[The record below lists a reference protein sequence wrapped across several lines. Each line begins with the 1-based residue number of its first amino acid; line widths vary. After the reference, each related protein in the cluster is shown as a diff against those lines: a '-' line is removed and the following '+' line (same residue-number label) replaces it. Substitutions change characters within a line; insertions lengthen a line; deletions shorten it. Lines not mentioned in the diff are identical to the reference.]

1 MKPLGPKRGILV
13 RNCFAGAAVASIAAL
28 VFSPVL
34 HPQSQSTAPATSKA
48 ASSQRFDAHDM
59 TGTWR
64 GEVAH
69 PGYRDW
75 ASYDQTIPEPP
86 LTDWA
91 KQHLLYKS
99 ISHDSLGGTPLPDK
113 DRPGHICPNNQD
125 PCYSADPNGV
135 PTNDINGEYPAK
147 DCEPLSTPAMYD
159 YASIG
164 PMEILLTRE
173 GDRMFQFF
181 EYHREW
187 RTWWLNRDHPK
198 DLDPTYEGDS
208 TARWNGNTLVV
219 DTIGYN
225 SKTMITQ
232 NVGHSKSESFHLV
245 ERFTLTDH
253 DHMTLDMTY
262 YDPQAWGDKSWP
274 GFRKYVQRAPKEDF
288 DEFICSPREYQEYN
302 KRVAAPLD
310 GHPQ

>member
-1 MKPLGPKRGILV
+1 MRNPLT
-13 RNCFAGAAVASIAAL
+13 GATIAAIAAL
-28 VFSPVL
+28 AFCASPMRS
-34 HPQSQSTAPATSKA
+34 QSQTAPAQKPV
-48 ASSQRFDAHDM
+48 SSQSFDPHDI

-64 GEVAH
+64 GEEAR
-69 PGYRDW
+69 PGYRGW
-75 ASYDQTIPEPP
+75 ASYDQKIAEPP

-91 KQHLLYKS
+91 RQHLLYKS
-99 ISHDSLGGTPLPDK
+99 ISHDALGGTPLPDK
-113 DRPGHICPNNQD
+113 DRPGHLCPNNQD

-164 PMEILLTRE
+164 PMEIILTRE
-173 GDRMFQFF
+173 GDRLFQLF

-187 RTWWLNRDHPK
+187 RTWWLTRDHPK
-198 DLDPTYEGDS
+198 DLDPSFEGDS
-208 TARWNGNTLVV
+208 TARWDGNTLVV
-219 DTIGYN
+219 DTTGYN

-232 NVGHSKSESFHLV
+232 NVGHSKSESFRLV
-245 ERFTLTDH
+245 ERFTLADH

-262 YDPQAWGDKSWP
+262 YDPKAWGDKSWP
-274 GFRKYVQRAPKEDF
+274 GFRKYFKRAPKEDF

-302 KRVAAPLD
+302 KRVAVPSAGQPK
-310 GHPQ
+310 Q

>member
-1 MKPLGPKRGILV
+1 MQKY
-13 RNCFAGAAVASIAAL
+13 FAGVIVAAIAAL
-28 VFSPVL
+28 VFSPL
-34 HPQSQSTAPATSKA
+34 LRSQSGTPALAKT
-48 ASSQRFDAHDM
+48 ASSSAKPFDPHDIA
-59 TGTWR
+59 GSWR
-64 GEVAH
+64 GDGPR

-75 ASYDQTIPEPP
+75 ASYDQKVPEPP

-99 ISHDSLGGTPLPDK
+99 ISHDALGGTPLPDK
-113 DRPGHICPNNQD
+113 DRPGHVCPNNQD

-135 PTNDINGEYPAK
+135 STNKADGEYPGK

-164 PMEILLTRE
+164 PMELIPTRE
-173 GDRMFQFF
+173 GDRIFQLF

-187 RTWWLNRDHPK
+187 RTWWLNREHPK

-208 TARWNGNTLVV
+208 TARWDGNTLVV

-232 NVGHSKSESFHLV
+232 NVGHSKSEEFRLI

-262 YDPQAWGDKSWP
+262 YDPKAWGDKSWT
-274 GFRKYVQRAPKEDF
+274 GFRKYFHRVPKEDF

-302 KRVAAPLD
+302 KRVATPLD
-310 GHPQ
+310 SHPQQ

>member
-1 MKPLGPKRGILV
+1 MTKVPTRKH
-13 RNCFAGAAVASIAAL
+13 FAIATAAAIAAL
-28 VFSPVL
+28 IFSPL
-34 HPQSQSTAPATSKA
+34 LRPQSQASPDAKA
-48 ASSQRFDAHDM
+48 ASASNQPFDPHDI
-59 TGTWR
+59 GGSWR
-64 GEVAH
+64 GDAPH

-75 ASYDQTIPEPP
+75 ASYDQKVPEPP

-99 ISHDSLGGTPLPDK
+99 ISHDALGGTPLPDK
-113 DRPGHICPNNQD
+113 DRPGHLCPNNQD

-135 PTNDINGEYPAK
+135 PTNKSDGEYPAK

-164 PMEILLTRE
+164 PMELIPTRE
-173 GDRMFQFF
+173 GDRIFQLF

-208 TARWNGNTLVV
+208 TAHWDGNTLVV

-225 SKTMITQ
+225 TKTMITQ
-232 NVGHSKSESFHLV
+232 NVGHSKSESFRLV
-245 ERFTLTDH
+245 ERFTLTDRN
-253 DHMTLDMTY
+253 HMTLDMTY
-262 YDPQAWGDKSWP
+262 YDTKAWGDKSWP
-274 GFRKYVQRAPKEDF
+274 GFRKYFHRVPKEDF

-302 KRVAAPLD
+302 KRVAIPLES
-310 GHPQ
+310 QSK

>member
-1 MKPLGPKRGILV
+1 MRKR
-13 RNCFAGAAVASIAAL
+13 FACAACVAIAAL
-28 VFSPVL
+28 VFSPLL
-34 HPQSQSTAPATSKA
+34 HSQSQSAPPAKKGA
-48 ASSQRFDAHDM
+48 VASQQFDPRDIA
-59 TGTWR
+59 GAWR
-64 GEVAH
+64 GEGPH

-75 ASYDQTIPEPP
+75 ASYDQKIPEPP

-99 ISHDSLGGTPLPDK
+99 ISHDALGGTPLPDK

-135 PTNDINGEYPAK
+135 PTNSADGEYPAK

-164 PMEILLTRE
+164 PMEIIPTRE
-173 GDRMFQFF
+173 GDRMFQLF

-208 TARWNGNTLVV
+208 TARWDGNTLVV

-232 NVGHSKSESFHLV
+232 NVGHSKSESFRLL
-245 ERFTLTDH
+245 ERFTLTDQ

-262 YDPQAWGDKSWP
+262 YDPKAWGDKSWT
-274 GFRKYVQRAPKEDF
+274 GFRKYFERVPKEDF
-288 DEFICSPREYQEYN
+288 DEFICSPREYKEYN
-302 KRVAAPLD
+302 KRVATPLD
-310 GHPQ
+310 NHPK

>member
-1 MKPLGPKRGILV
+1 MTNVPTRKR
-13 RNCFAGAAVASIAAL
+13 FAVATAAAVASLI
-28 VFSPVL
+28 FSPLL
-34 HPQSQSTAPATSKA
+34 HSQSQTSTAAKA
-48 ASSQRFDAHDM
+48 ASASNQPFDPHDI
-59 TGTWR
+59 GGSWR
-64 GEVAH
+64 GDAPR

-75 ASYDQTIPEPP
+75 ASYDQKIPEPP

-99 ISHDSLGGTPLPDK
+99 ISHDALGGTPLPDK
-113 DRPGHICPNNQD
+113 DRPGHLCPNNQD

-135 PTNDINGEYPAK
+135 PTNKADGEYPAK

-164 PMEILLTRE
+164 PMELIPTRE
-173 GDRMFQFF
+173 GDRIFQLF

-208 TARWNGNTLVV
+208 TARWDGNTLVV

-225 SKTMITQ
+225 TKTMITQ
-232 NVGHSKSESFHLV
+232 NVGHSKSESFRLV
-245 ERFTLTDH
+245 ERFTLTDRN
-253 DHMTLDMTY
+253 HMTLDMTY
-262 YDPQAWGDKSWP
+262 YDPKAWGDKSWP
-274 GFRKYVQRAPKEDF
+274 GFRKYFHRVPKEDF

-302 KRVAAPLD
+302 KRVAVPLES
-310 GHPQ
+310 QSK